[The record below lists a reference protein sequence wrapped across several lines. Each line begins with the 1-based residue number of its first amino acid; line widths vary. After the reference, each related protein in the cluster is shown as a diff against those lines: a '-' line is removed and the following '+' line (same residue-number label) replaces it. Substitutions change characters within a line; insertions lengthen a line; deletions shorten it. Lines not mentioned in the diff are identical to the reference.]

1 MKLLKQ
7 DDAEN
12 LADSQNNSQT
22 DDIIEEE
29 TNMEHSSITP
39 ESNKDDTQG
48 PSISAREESPK
59 IPSSGEEWLAV
70 ADKFIRLWNFPNCVG
85 SMDGKHIILQSPKCS
100 GSDDFSTTKAF

>member
-59 IPSSGEEWLAV
+59 PKPDSTFNNRHTTSYFAFISKLFTAFSSICE
-70 ADKFIRLWNFPNCVG
+70 I
-85 SMDGKHIILQSPKCS
+85 
-100 GSDDFSTTKAF
+100 